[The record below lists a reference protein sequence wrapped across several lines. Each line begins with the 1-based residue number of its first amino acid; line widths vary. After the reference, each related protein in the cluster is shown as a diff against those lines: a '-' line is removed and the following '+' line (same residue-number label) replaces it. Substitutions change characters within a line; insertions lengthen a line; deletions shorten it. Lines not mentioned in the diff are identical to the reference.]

1 LEKLVSHQLTKNQS
15 TISKEQSTIRMLSF
29 TEENYIK
36 AIYKLSEAGDG
47 AVSTNAIAEAM
58 QTKAASVS
66 DMLRRLNEKDII
78 NYAKYRG
85 VTLTDQG
92 RKVALQLVRKH
103 RLWEVFLVDKLKFN
117 WDEVHEVAEE
127 LEHIT
132 SELMIRRLDEFLGFP
147 KYDPHGD
154 PIPTEDGH
162 ITVKQQVLLSEL
174 NLGQAGIVIGVKDSQ
189 PLFLQYLDKVGIYLG
204 AKIKVTDKVEYDNSL
219 EINIDHK
226 KQLSV
231 SSEVSKN
238 IFVSM

>member
-1 LEKLVSHQLTKNQS
+1 
-15 TISKEQSTIRMLSF
+15 MLSY

-36 AIYKLSEAGDG
+36 AIYKLSQSGDG
-47 AVSTNAIAEAM
+47 AVSTNGIADAM

-66 DMLRRLNEKDII
+66 DMLRRLNEKEII
-78 NYAKYRG
+78 NYVKYRG
-85 VTLTDQG
+85 VTLTESGQ
-92 RKVALQLVRKH
+92 KVALQLVRKH

-132 SELMIRRLDEFLGFP
+132 SELMIRRLDEFLGYP

-154 PIPTEDGH
+154 PIPTEDGAM
-162 ITVKQQVLLSEL
+162 TVKQQVLLSEL
-174 NLGQAGIVIGVKDSQ
+174 SLGQAGIVMGVKDSQ
-189 PLFLQYLDKVGIYLG
+189 PLFLQYLDKIGIYLG
-204 AKIKVTDKVEYDNSL
+204 AKIKVIDKMEYDNSL

-226 KQLSV
+226 KQISV

>member
-1 LEKLVSHQLTKNQS
+1 V
-15 TISKEQSTIRMLSF
+15 LSF

-36 AIYKLSEAGDG
+36 AIYKLSEDGDG
-47 AVSTNAIAEAM
+47 AVTTNAIAEVM

-66 DMLRRLNEKDII
+66 DMLRRLNEKEII
-78 NYAKYRG
+78 NYVKYRG
-85 VTLTDQG
+85 VTLTDSG
-92 RKVALQLVRKH
+92 RKTALQLVRKH

-132 SELMIRRLDEFLGFP
+132 SDLLIRRLDEFLGYP

-154 PIPTEDGH
+154 PIPTEDGFMA
-162 ITVKQQVLLSEL
+162 VKQQVLLTEL
-174 NLGQAGIVIGVKDSQ
+174 SPGESGIVMGVKDSQ

-204 AKIKVTDKVEYDNSL
+204 AKLKVTDKMEYDNSL
-219 EINIDHK
+219 EISIDQK

-231 SSEVSKN
+231 SAEVSKN
-238 IFVSM
+238 IFVSR